1 MSAIILQ
8 QAGQRERQ
16 HLYEQLVADGMLQ
29 IGSWNEAEEYLI
41 SKGIYDVT
49 LIKEKD
55 FREYKRVLMQRKGY
69 TKQRAIQ
76 RSADLRKIQKYWIE
90 KEFGELLEEIRE
102 YDVPEPKFKGNIQ
115 NFLIRQ
121 KIHHI
126 REVDYLMRER
136 YEEEL
141 RKTRNYSITLRYLNV
156 FDHLKQLDIQKE
168 MGNFASRARNRI
180 KFKNQ
185 IIFLPYLPDQELA
198 KEFDYTQD
206 KNELVWDFTKVAPE
220 QLKRQVFELLNY
232 ILENLYRDD
241 PKERRIRYLL
251 PLRWLYDFCTAEAI
265 PDLEC
270 MEQCHIQKF
279 ERIVEKK
286 VVNVKNAMQIVDN
299 CRKILFVTAK
309 DIHWHANVWYMERF
323 HLSESRLNPS
333 NPVMRLTFID
343 VKNKRNRKLL
353 QEYAQYHIGIGG
365 LTIAN
370 IRQQLYEIKRL
381 LQFFDAEEFICSVD
395 SKLLDGY
402 FKRLDEVET
411 KEDTFNKRI
420 VHIYKFYVF
429 LKINGYIKEIPFEL
443 GYYWKKTFPVHHDR
457 TVEEQVYNE
466 ILYNLNHFHLEARF
480 IFLHLWCTGLRI
492 SEVCTLKGDAYT
504 WDGEDAWLKIYQ
516 IKMKAEKMIPIPFI
530 LYVMM
535 QSYIRKKNIR
545 PGEYIFKSQDGG
557 AYRVGTFVKYFKEK
571 CQSLGIENSEYA
583 FRTHDYRHTLATQL
597 FEDHVSLQTIRDYL
611 GHYSEEMTKQ
621 YVDYMP
627 KKVIEANK
635 ELYNKPENSMAT
647 MIKVKKRGEKH
658 GKKNLPE

>member
-1 MSAIILQ
+1 MSAIVLQ

-29 IGSWNEAEEYLI
+29 IESWNEAEEYLI

-49 LIKEKD
+49 LIEEKD

-76 RSADLRKIQKYWIE
+76 GSAALRKIQRYWIE

-126 REVDYLMRER
+126 REVDYLVRER

-185 IIFLPYLPDQELA
+185 IIFLPYLPDQEIA

-232 ILENLYRDD
+232 ILENLYRDN
-241 PKERRIRYLL
+241 PKERRVRYLL
-251 PLRWLYDFCTAEAI
+251 PLRWLYDFCTVEAI
-265 PDLEC
+265 ADLEC
-270 MEQCHIQKF
+270 MEQYHIQKF

-381 LQFFDAEEFICSVD
+381 LQFFDIEESICSV
-395 SKLLDGY
+395 SAAQIDGY
-402 FKRLDEVET
+402 FKRLDELET
-411 KEDTFNKRI
+411 QEDTFNLRLA
-420 VHIYKFYVF
+420 HINKFYVF
-429 LKINGYIKEIPFEL
+429 LKINKYIKEIPFEID
-443 GYYWKKTFPVHHDR
+443 YYWKKTFPVHHDR

-466 ILYNLNHFHLEARF
+466 ILYKLNHFHLEARL

-504 WDGEDAWLKIYQ
+504 WDGEDAWIKIYQ

-530 LYVMM
+530 LYTMM
-535 QSYIRKKNIR
+535 QSYVCKKNIK
-545 PGEYIFKSQDGG
+545 PGEYIFKSKAGG
-557 AYRVGTFVKYFKEK
+557 AYRVGTFISYFKGQ
-571 CQSLGIENSEYA
+571 CQRLGIENSEYV
-583 FRTHDYRHTLATQL
+583 FRTHDYRHTLATQ
-597 FEDHVSLQTIRDYL
+597 FFDNNVSLQTIRDYL